1 MLKLVKQ
8 TSYENYPISPQTSAV
23 RKLTVKGSSSSVVDL
38 GASYLVVKNGLTT
51 TINGAQVARNVA
63 FGCAFSQDQIW
74 EYPSSVQVRSASL
87 KIGGQQ
93 IEYVEDVNVRVVNQ
107 VVYEKNHEQ
116 LRREANIG
124 TYTFQRIERGAKAA
138 SPADVAEVVRS
149 QGAFMS
155 AFLDETLDAA
165 TSLIKQGAAYKE
177 VACVVPLREI
187 FKFCDAPQAAECFVG
202 GAGTQEVVIEL
213 QFEDRNQILTE
224 YVNYCTDLETNPAI
238 PRPKAHETLDIV
250 AASVRNGDGSNP
262 PTVGADLTKTFLC
275 TTASS
280 YQHVS
285 QVPLYVGQPI
295 CLWAAGALPAV
306 VGSNYSVITALSV
319 PAGGGAC
326 TITFKAYTLGG
337 QFVRTAGAQIT
348 PAQYFA
354 NVYAAGAGVISAI
367 SGVADPVL
375 TAGADTVYTNK
386 DAGLSTT
393 YQVNGLELVMVEK
406 PMANGQ
412 KQTIQF
418 IQYQRDTDTIP
429 AQQLTYSKSFMLD
442 PMCGGVFCMFPPK
455 INAGSAQT
463 NLLSLSHHEGVTEG
477 LTYRNLID
485 NQQLYS
491 RDIAFSDATHAVEPL
506 YIERLNLTAMGL
518 GMSFKNLSNVAH
530 FLAKN
535 GVCGHAI
542 IAEPVALKPQPQ
554 QLNLR
559 MTFDV
564 NATDRTIYV
573 YKAIMKQ
580 VVV

>member
-8 TSYENYPISPQTSAV
+8 TSYENYPVSPQTSAV

-51 TINGAQVARNVA
+51 TINGAQVARNVG

-74 EYPSSVQVRSASL
+74 EYPSSVQVRNASL

-93 IEYVEDVNVRVVNQ
+93 IEYVEDVNIRVVNQ
-107 VVYEKNHEQ
+107 VIYEKNHEQ

-149 QGAFMS
+149 QGAFVS

-165 TSLIKQGAAYKE
+165 TSLVKQAAAYKE
-177 VACVVPLREI
+177 VACVVPLREL

-238 PRPKAHETLDIV
+238 PRPKAHETIDIL

-275 TTASS
+275 ATTST

-295 CLWAAGALPAV
+295 CLWAAAALPAV

-319 PAGGGAC
+319 PAGGGVC

-337 QFVRTAGAQIT
+337 QFVRTGAAQIT
-348 PAQYFA
+348 AAQYFA
-354 NVYAAGAGVISAI
+354 NVYAGGNGVISAI

-375 TAGADTVYTNK
+375 AAGVDTVYTNK

-406 PMANGQ
+406 PMAKGQ
-412 KQTIQF
+412 KQTINF
-418 IQYQRDTDTIP
+418 IQYMRDTDTIP
-429 AQQLTYSKSFMLD
+429 AQQLTYAKSFMLD
-442 PMCGGVFCMFPPK
+442 PMCGGVFCLFPPK

-463 NLLSLSHHEGVTEG
+463 NLLSLSHHAGVSEG

-518 GMSFKNLSNVAH
+518 GMAFKNLSPVAH
-530 FLAKN
+530 FMAKN
-535 GVCGHAI
+535 GVCGHAM
-542 IAEPVALKPQPQ
+542 IAEPVALKPQQQ

-573 YKAIMKQ
+573 FKAVMKQ